1 MPVSFGFACRCRF
14 ARLCWLLVL
23 LSASLAAAGSPAF
36 AGCFAAFGFACRCRF
51 ARLCWLL
58 ALLSASLAVA
68 GSPASA
74 GCLRCFR
81 LRLPLLVRPPM
92 LVACAAFGFACRC
105 RFARLCWLLVLLSAS
120 LAAAGS
126 PASAGCLR
134 CFRLRLPLSVR
145 PPLPAACAAFGF
157 ACRFRFA
164 RLLLSMASSA
174 ALEHC
179 APQRY
184 QRCTDHHGPHAHWHA
199 YQYQQYAQSNQR
211 SRQQS
216 YWRAPRWTARPRAH
230 PREYRSGRAPP
241 RMRRISAGRAR
252 TFARWPAAPAVRP
265 VCTRIAA
272 HSGVTS
278 GRTRAARRTPMHDR
292 L

>member
-1 MPVSFGFACRCRF
+1 MYCSSRGCHCAG
-14 ARLCWLLVL
+14 LCAANVL
-23 LSASLAAAGSPAF
+23 AFNAHAGS
-36 AGCFAAFGFACRCRF
+36 
-51 ARLCWLL
+51 RLTLRRHF
-58 ALLSASLAVA
+58 SF
-68 GSPASA
+68 ASA
-74 GCLRCFR
+74 FVLIGSHACIIR
-81 LRLPLLVRPPM
+81 LRLPLPVRPP
-92 LVACAAFGFACRC
+92 LLAACAAFGFACRC
-105 RFARLCWLLVLLSAS
+105 RFARLRWLLVLLSAS

-145 PPLPAACAAFGF
+145 PPLLVACAAFGF

-164 RLLLSMASSA
+164 RLLLNMASSA

>member
-1 MPVSFGFACRCRF
+1 MAY
-14 ARLCWLLVL
+14 VL
-23 LSASLAAAGSPAF
+23 LIPRLSLRRSVRRQCSRLFNAHAGS
-36 AGCFAAFGFACRCRF
+36 
-51 ARLCWLL
+51 RLTLRRHF
-58 ALLSASLAVA
+58 SF
-68 GSPASA
+68 ASA
-74 GCLRCFR
+74 FVLIGSHACIIR
-81 LRLPLLVRPPM
+81 LRLPLPVRPPP
-92 LVACAAFGFACRC
+92 LV
-105 RFARLCWLLVLLSAS
+105 
-120 LAAAGS
+120 
-126 PASAGCLR
+126 
-134 CFRLRLPLSVR
+134 
-145 PPLPAACAAFGF
+145 ACAAFGF

-164 RLLLSMASSA
+164 RLLLNMASSA

-252 TFARWPAAPAVRP
+252 TFARWPAASAVRP